1 MQNKITVLMCLSVLA
16 VAVLFSGCAGLS
28 KPSESNFKEP
38 VVTLNYVDVAHY
50 FGWWY
55 YDAKVEPTK
64 GKAGN
69 NAGPLDYA
77 FIFNIEN
84 PNSFPVMLESF
95 KFACVIDGFE
105 LNSGYS
111 TEAMWIPAGK
121 TNQLKVEVMY
131 DFMGALHSLLIV
143 AGQELKQKGIGAV
156 DEIEKI
162 WTGAPDFSFPV
173 GITQGSA
180 VFKADGLT
188 RVATFE
194 GSYP

>member
-1 MQNKITVLMCLSVLA
+1 MRKKLTGLIILCVFVF
-16 VAVLFSGCAGLS
+16 AVLLSGCAGMQRA
-28 KPSESNFKEP
+28 SESNFKTP
-38 VVTLNYVDVAHY
+38 VVTLDYVDVAHY

-55 YDAKVEPTK
+55 YSSKVEPTK

-84 PNSFPVMLESF
+84 PNSFPVMLDGF

-111 TEAMWIPAGK
+111 IEAMWIPAGK

-143 AGQELKQKGIGAV
+143 AGQSLKEKGMGAV
-156 DEIEKI
+156 DQIERI

-173 GITQGSA
+173 GVTQGSA

-194 GSYP
+194 GTYP